1 MGQTLPNTCQNLNR
15 DISYNEDGT
24 TDFVQ
29 KASDSRNNAI
39 ECAKKDPE
47 MNLKGTTYTARDVKA
62 IAEAQEGLEGQDGL
76 IRYWGKTSYG
86 YQSAKY
92 QC

>member
-1 MGQTLPNTCQNLNR
+1 
-15 DISYNEDGT
+15 
-24 TDFVQ
+24 
-29 KASDSRNNAI
+29 
-39 ECAKKDPE
+39 

-76 IRYWGKTSYG
+76 IRYWGETLCG
-86 YQSAKY
+86 YDSAKR